1 MQRNQTREHERT
13 TGDVVYATD
22 HFLVAT
28 WKNIS
33 IVVWGTQATPALV
46 TEMDRAL
53 EPFDAMRSSG
63 FSSIHFIA
71 KDARPPAGEAR
82 DMLRRSASRHAKTLG
97 CICHVVEASGFW
109 ASALRSVILG
119 LNNWVARRPYE
130 MQIVSSIQEVARWL
144 PDRHTRR
151 TGIAISVT
159 ELENVLTSL
168 RQRIA

>member
-82 DMLRRSASRHAKTLG
+82 DIRDADRVEHSRGRTLAAGSAYTK
-97 CICHVVEASGFW
+97 
-109 ASALRSVILG
+109 
-119 LNNWVARRPYE
+119 
-130 MQIVSSIQEVARWL
+130 
-144 PDRHTRR
+144 DRHRNL
-151 TGIAISVT
+151 GD
-159 ELENVLTSL
+159 
-168 RQRIA
+168 